1 MNDRTAAILLKVLM
15 FEILPQGVDFT
26 GYLTVEFLV
35 NYLMRTHTDPMEIRD
50 EKDRQAVMLGNLIL
64 AGIRGEWMNLQERIK
79 FSPSV
84 IQEITNSGWLPD
96 TRTYNS
102 WRQYHR
108 PRQFLEILTVPLDTY
123 EKRSLETQRYSSYTK
138 GYGNGG
144 HVSRVQKTRFD
155 SELDGEESDRDP
167 PELTLTEISTYSN
180 LLLAIEKE
188 KIERRFY
195 TTKD

>member
-1 MNDRTAAILLKVLM
+1 
-15 FEILPQGVDFT
+15 
-26 GYLTVEFLV
+26 
-35 NYLMRTHTDPMEIRD
+35 
-50 EKDRQAVMLGNLIL
+50 
-64 AGIRGEWMNLQERIK
+64 
-79 FSPSV
+79 
-84 IQEITNSGWLPD
+84 
-96 TRTYNS
+96 
-102 WRQYHR
+102 
-108 PRQFLEILTVPLDTY
+108 VPLDTY

-144 HVSRVQKTRFD
+144 HVSRVQKTRYD